1 MTKDAHDVDRML
13 GPQHARH
20 MLRMRD
26 ACGEDQARGSRA
38 GMFDDLSTGRTHEFI
53 RVPFGGPRLSVQT
66 TVIGPSRVFR
76 VHGPFTVSLEYS
88 ADGVFASHASL
99 PVHGYGRSIKE
110 ALAGF
115 DESFEFQW
123 SCLVER
129 EPADLTEHAREL
141 RQRMERAVVS
151 VGPRT

>member
-1 MTKDAHDVDRML
+1 MRENVARDLRSYAAAVDGRAAQDAPREAPPVSDVV
-13 GPQHARH
+13 A
-20 MLRMRD
+20 
-26 ACGEDQARGSRA
+26 
-38 GMFDDLSTGRTHEFI
+38 THEFI